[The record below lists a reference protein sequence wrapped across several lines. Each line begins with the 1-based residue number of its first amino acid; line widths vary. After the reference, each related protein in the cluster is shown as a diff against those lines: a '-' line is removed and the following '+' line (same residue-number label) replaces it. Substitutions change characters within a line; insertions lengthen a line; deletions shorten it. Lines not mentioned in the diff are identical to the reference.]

1 MPLKNLAIA
10 TRLYSMV
17 ITPNP
22 CFILHQWPYK
32 ESSLILEIF
41 SREYGRVSLVAKGV
55 KRKKSRYA
63 GLLNLYWKLL
73 LSWQGKSDLMTL
85 TSVEIDC
92 INDFSNNS
100 AIFAGFYIN
109 ELIMRLLHKN
119 EPHTDLFAAYDNAV
133 SSLSGTN
140 DLELILRIF
149 EKNLLKSLG
158 YGIVLDHEILTGKE
172 IREDCYYYFH
182 SDHGPVLNR
191 PESSDYIKVSGKT
204 LFDFNNDNFSD
215 KNSMN
220 EAKALMRYILH
231 KYLDGRPLESRDLYK
246 SYLTTTRSDL

>member
-1 MPLKNLAIA
+1 
-10 TRLYSMV
+10 MV
-17 ITPNP
+17 IAPNP

-32 ESSLILEIF
+32 ESSLLLEIF
-41 SREYGRVSLVAKGV
+41 SRDYGRVSLVAKGV

-85 TSVEIDC
+85 TSVEIDY

-109 ELIMRLLHKN
+109 ELIIRLLHKN
-119 EPHTDLFAAYDNAV
+119 EPHADLFSAYDNALI
-133 SSLSGTN
+133 SLSCQN
-140 DLELILRIF
+140 DQESTLRIF
-149 EKNLLKSLG
+149 EKKLLKSLG
-158 YGIVLDHEILTGKE
+158 YGINLDHEILTGKE
-172 IREDCYYYFH
+172 IMENCDYYFH
-182 SDHGPVLNR
+182 SDHGPLLNR
-191 PESSDYIKVSGKT
+191 PEGGDYIKVSGKT
-204 LFDFNNDNFSD
+204 LSDINHEKFSD

-231 KYLDGRPLESRDLYK
+231 KHLDGRPLASRSLYK
-246 SYLTTTRSDL
+246 SYLTTTQSNL